1 MITKT
6 DELLET
12 LAAVDGE
19 TTPQVKPVFM
29 IVLFS
34 ALVSVMLFFLPYVLG
49 QKEPAI
55 VDGVEQ
61 NMAFLDEMVK
71 KYIEKYKAPPPDLI
85 TLVKDAKGPGP
96 YNKTFFNPVRL
107 HGGNIDSERLSLMY
121 SKEQVMRLT
130 PDYTSELDAG
140 KTGYFYDGLNY
151 AIYGHGRQGVPI
163 QKNGQIL
170 VFSNY

>member
-1 MITKT
+1 MTTKT
-6 DELLET
+6 DEPLET
-12 LAAVDGE
+12 AAALDGD
-19 TTPQVKPVFM
+19 TTPQAKPVLM

-34 ALVSVMLFFLPYVLG
+34 GLVSVMLFFLPYVLG

-61 NMAFLDEMVK
+61 NMAFLDEMVN
-71 KYIEKYKAPPPDLI
+71 KYIEKYKAPPTDLN
-85 TLVKDAKGPGP
+85 TLVKDAKDNR
-96 YNKTFFNPVRL
+96 YNKTFFNPIRL
-107 HGGNIDSERLSLMY
+107 HGGNIDSERLSLTY
-121 SKEQVMRLT
+121 SKEQVMRLG
-130 PDYTSELDAG
+130 PGYTSELDAG
-140 KTGYFYDGLNY
+140 KTGYYYEGLKY